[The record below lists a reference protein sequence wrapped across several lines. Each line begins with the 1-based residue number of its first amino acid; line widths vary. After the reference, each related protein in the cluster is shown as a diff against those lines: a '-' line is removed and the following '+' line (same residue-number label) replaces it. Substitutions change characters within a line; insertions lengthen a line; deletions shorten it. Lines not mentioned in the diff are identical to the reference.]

1 MSNTKKLPFELNCTL
16 PQAVAFEAILSE
28 RDYQDMRQERD
39 AGQPVHSVEDFL
51 LFMQHYMTKTIAVA
65 SETWGPDAKPKTLD
79 MMRKVVALGVA
90 CMEQHGCPRR
100 EGF

>member
-1 MSNTKKLPFELNCTL
+1 MGYSPKNQYELTCTQE
-16 PQAVAFEAILSE
+16 QAAAFEAILSE
-28 RDYQDMRQERD
+28 REYQDMRQERD
-39 AGQPVHSVEDFL
+39 AGQTFHSVEDFL

-90 CMEQHGCPRR
+90 CMEQHGAPRR